1 MVAGSDIHIDMPG
14 PASGKAEWRSW
25 ARNIPRSPLSSRVV
39 ERLTAWAPIHGAVL
53 TYLAMP
59 HEVDVAQATDRER
72 CRALVPRT
80 EPDGGL
86 SVHDLDPDSLATHRF
101 GFREPRRESV
111 PVHLDEIDVVLV
123 PGLVFD
129 RAGFRIGHGAG
140 MYDRLLDRLAPG
152 VVRVGVAVDQ
162 AFVARV
168 PVESHDRSVDW
179 VATESGIHRVGAALG
194 PSSESVVRAGIERGL
209 AAAMVH
215 YPAGTKTSRD
225 AAAAVGCE
233 LGAIAKSLVF
243 LVDDRPVVVICS
255 GDRRVDESKLAKA
268 VGGHTARPAPLE
280 TVRDVTGFVAGGTP
294 AFGYTQPLEVVADP
308 SIGRYRWVWSA
319 GGTPDTVYP
328 VALDRLVA
336 ASGARWVDVAER
348 G

>member
-1 MVAGSDIHIDMPG
+1 MVAGSEIHIDMPDG
-14 PASGKAEWRSW
+14 RSGKAEWRSW
-25 ARNIPRSPLSSRVV
+25 ARSIPRAHLSPRVI
-39 ERLTAWAPIHGAVL
+39 EQLTAWAPLHGAVL

-59 HEVDVAQATDRER
+59 HEVDVAQATAGER
-72 CRALVPRT
+72 CRVLIPRT

-86 SVHDLDPDSLATHRF
+86 SVHDLDPDSLVTHRF
-101 GFREPRRESV
+101 GFREPPRQSV
-111 PVHLDEIDVVLV
+111 PVHLDEVDVVLV

-129 RAGFRIGHGAG
+129 RAGHRIGHGAG
-140 MYDRLLDRLAPG
+140 MYDHLLDRLALG
-152 VVRVGVAVDQ
+152 VVRVGIAVDD
-162 AFVARV
+162 AFVDRV
-168 PVESHDRSVDW
+168 PVEPHDRSVDW
-179 VATESGIHRVGAALG
+179 VATESGIHRVGVALG
-194 PSSESVVRAGIERGL
+194 SSSESVVRAGVERGL

-215 YPAGTKTSRD
+215 YPEGTKTSRD
-225 AAAAVGCE
+225 AATAVGCD

-255 GDRRVDESKLAKA
+255 GDRRIDETKLARA
-268 VGGHTARPAPLE
+268 LGGHTARPAPLE

-294 AFGYTQPLEVVADP
+294 AFGFARPLEVVADP

-328 VALDRLVA
+328 VALDRLIA
-336 ASGARWVDVAER
+336 ASGARWVEVAER

>member
-1 MVAGSDIHIDMPG
+1 MVAGSEIHIDMPDG
-14 PASGKAEWRSW
+14 RSGKAEWRSW
-25 ARNIPRSPLSSRVV
+25 ARNIPRAHLSPRVI
-39 ERLTAWAPIHGAVL
+39 EQLTAWAPLHGAVL

-59 HEVDVAQATDRER
+59 HEVDVAQATAGER
-72 CRALVPRT
+72 CRVLIPRT

-86 SVHDLDPDSLATHRF
+86 SVHDLDPDSLVTHRF
-101 GFREPRRESV
+101 GFREPPRQSV
-111 PVHLDEIDVVLV
+111 PVHLDEVDVVLV

-129 RAGFRIGHGAG
+129 RAGHRIGHGAG
-140 MYDRLLDRLAPG
+140 MYDHLLDRLALG
-152 VVRVGVAVDQ
+152 VVRVGIAVDDV
-162 AFVARV
+162 FVDRV
-168 PVESHDRSVDW
+168 PVEPHDRSVDW
-179 VATESGIHRVGAALG
+179 VATESGIHRVGVALG
-194 PSSESVVRAGIERGL
+194 SSSESVVRAGVERGL

-215 YPAGTKTSRD
+215 YPEGTKTSRD
-225 AAAAVGCE
+225 AATAVGCD

-255 GDRRVDESKLAKA
+255 GDRRIDETKLARA
-268 VGGHTARPAPLE
+268 LGGHTARPAPLE

-294 AFGYTQPLEVVADP
+294 AFGFARPLEVVADP

-328 VALDRLVA
+328 VALDRLIA
-336 ASGARWVDVAER
+336 ASGARWVEVAER